1 MKYTTAV
8 LFAAA
13 LLAAGCNDNKTTSN
27 AVPVVS
33 AKTTAATSGTTGA
46 VSEADEVKANLA
58 KLSPEDRALAE
69 KQKYCVEQPDEL
81 LGSMGVPVKVTLKG
95 ETVFVCCKS
104 CMKHALENPDKALAK
119 AKELREKNAKK

>member
-1 MKYTTAV
+1 MKHTTAL
-8 LFAAA
+8 LFAA
-13 LLAAGCNDNKTTSN
+13 LLAAGCNDNKTTSS

-33 AKTTAATSGTTGA
+33 AKTTAATTGTTGA

-58 KLSPEDRALAE
+58 KLSPEDRAIAE

-81 LGSMGVPVKVTLKG
+81 LGSMGVPVKVTIKD

-104 CMKHALENPDKALAK
+104 CQKNVLKDPDKALAK
-119 AKELREKNAKK
+119 AKELREKNSKK